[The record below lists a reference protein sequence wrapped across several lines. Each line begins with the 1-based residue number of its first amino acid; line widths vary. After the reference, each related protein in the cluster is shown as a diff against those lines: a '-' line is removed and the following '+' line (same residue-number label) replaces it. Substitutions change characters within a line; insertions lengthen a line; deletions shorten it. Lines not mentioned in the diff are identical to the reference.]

1 MIRKIDLHNEIYP
14 LLELQKKSY
23 AVEAQLINFP
33 NLPPLKDNVLTL
45 QNSGE
50 TFIGYFLNDELAG
63 VLSYESNQNI
73 LDICRLFVDPVH
85 FRKGI
90 AGALLNYIVKTAP
103 FEKAVVATGS
113 ANIPAIHLYKKLGF
127 IIKEQMFIENGLSI
141 VKLEL
146 KN

>member
-1 MIRKIDLHNEIYP
+1 MIRKIDLYNEIYP

-63 VLSYESNQNI
+63 VISYENNQNI